1 MNKTLPEVTITEKD
15 LKAGAY
21 YRAKKPRKMYDG
33 GFNDR
38 RILWIS
44 ADREKVQYDSP
55 TVGNGRHY
63 PTVPTE
69 RFLKWVGKEITKE
82 DYIDTSVGVS
92 K

>member
-1 MNKTLPEVTITEKD
+1 MNNSSELKEIEAKD

-21 YRAKKPRKMYDG
+21 YRAKKPRKVIDG

-55 TVGNGRHY
+55 TVVFARHY
-63 PTVPTE
+63 PTVSTE

-82 DYIDTSVGVS
+82 DYMNTGGS